1 MAVFPTGGGKSIT
14 FQLPALMSGK
24 RIKGLTVV
32 ISPLQSLMKDQVDNL
47 WKNEIM
53 DVVTI
58 NGMLDPVERA
68 HAIQRVEEG
77 SVSILYISPES
88 FRSKTIERLLV
99 GRKVVRFVIDE
110 AHCFSAWGQDFRVD
124 YLYIG
129 DFIRLLQEQKE
140 GSRRYRC
147 PVLQPLPS
155 RM

>member
-1 MAVFPTGGGKSIT
+1 
-14 FQLPALMSGK
+14 MSGK

-77 SVSILYISPES
+77 SVSIENDRTVVGRAESGS
-88 FRSKTIERLLV
+88 FR
-99 GRKVVRFVIDE
+99 
-110 AHCFSAWGQDFRVD
+110 
-124 YLYIG
+124 Y
-129 DFIRLLQEQKE
+129 
-140 GSRRYRC
+140 
-147 PVLQPLPS
+147 
-155 RM
+155 